1 MVRVHRKSRGWPIG
15 WIILAIILALLVA
28 ALFGFRYL
36 GSEQPQKTVEL
47 RVKPQV
53 DIAQPIQSAK
63 PIEKAK
69 SVENTKAR

>member
-1 MVRVHRKSRGWPIG
+1 
-15 WIILAIILALLVA
+15 LAIILALLVA

-36 GSEQPQKTVEL
+36 GSEQPQKTFEL
-47 RVKPQV
+47 RVTPQA

-63 PIEKAK
+63 PIENAK